1 MEWFAMGKN
10 IGYSLE
16 NRLVRYDMTINEA
29 SIVFAYR
36 GLKVVSEDKV
46 ISILLNFNAFEIYLQ
61 IGFVA
66 AIIGH
71 WNLLKSLFF
80 LIFAHFLYYI

>member
-1 MEWFAMGKN
+1 MGKN
-10 IGYSLE
+10 IGNSLE

-46 ISILLNFNAFEIYLQ
+46 ISILP
-61 IGFVA
+61 
-66 AIIGH
+66 
-71 WNLLKSLFF
+71 
-80 LIFAHFLYYI
+80 